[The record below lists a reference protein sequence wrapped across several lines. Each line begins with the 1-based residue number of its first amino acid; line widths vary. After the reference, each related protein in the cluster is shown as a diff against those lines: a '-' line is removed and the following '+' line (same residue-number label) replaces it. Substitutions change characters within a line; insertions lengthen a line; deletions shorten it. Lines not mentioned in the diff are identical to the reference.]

1 MFRYINY
8 TNTLISIQYI
18 NTIQKK
24 YNPIP
29 ISNTYVDE
37 FWSVFQSVSHTAH
50 RYTYRIFTSS

>member
-8 TNTLISIQYI
+8 TNTNT
-18 NTIQKK
+18 NTIQYKK

-29 ISNTYVDE
+29 LSNTYVDE

>member
-8 TNTLISIQYI
+8 TNTLISIHQYKY
-18 NTIQKK
+18 KK

-29 ISNTYVDE
+29 LSNTYVDE
-37 FWSVFQSVSHTAH
+37 FWSVFQSVSQTAH